1 MRIASQGT
9 ARAHFNLGS
18 AVLTPEGRQALRR
31 LCAAEL
37 PWFLRDDTHVT
48 LTAHC
53 DLVRFRRNTSA
64 LATLDSQ
71 SALTASGN
79 EEKTDDPRNMKLATY
94 RAANVK
100 QAIKDILGERLKIS
114 KDGIEERPMGKQ
126 EAEEA
131 KRKGYEPYRNPHRRR
146 VDVTMNG
153 RYVLT
158 LTEA

>member
-1 MRIASQGT
+1 MQITAQGS
-9 ARAHFNLGS
+9 ARAHFDLGS
-18 AVLTPEGRQALRR
+18 AILTDEGRQALRR

-37 PWFLRDDTHVT
+37 PWFLRGDTQIV

-53 DLVRFRRNTSA
+53 DLVRFRRDSRA
-64 LATLDSQ
+64 LAPPDS
-71 SALTASGN
+71 LISGDDA
-79 EEKTDDPRNMKLATY
+79 KTDDPRNKQLAVY

-100 QAIKDILGERLKIS
+100 LAVKDILGDRLKIPD
-114 KDGIEERPMGKQ
+114 KLLVEDPMGKK

-131 KRKGYEPYRNPHRRR
+131 KKRGYEPYRNPHRRR